1 MWAIAVAS
9 LLVVLLG
16 LGVLVRARLQV
27 PRRRYE
33 GAASVSAI
41 YDSWTREGILERY
54 WGEHVHAGH
63 YGSPPVKK
71 DFVVAKVDFVDALID
86 WGIADGN
93 PSLFQRLERPGQT
106 LDHEPVRIL
115 DVGCGIGGSSR
126 HMAKRWPQTAHVTG
140 VTISRAQVQRATA
153 LTRSQGIGNAVFLEG
168 DAAAMTC
175 SDASFDVVWSVEM
188 EMHMPDKDQF
198 VREMVRVL
206 KPGGML
212 VIAAWNVRDTRD
224 APLSRTEAAH
234 LRLLVDEW
242 AHARFTSIREY
253 IEILQNNGLVEVTTD
268 DWSVPTQP
276 SWRHAVWAPWQN
288 PGKVLNISMKQRWG
302 LMRDAYTTLRY
313 GEAFRGGLC
322 QYGVIRGKKAA

>member
-16 LGVLVRARLQV
+16 LGVLVRARLRV

-41 YDSWTREGILERY
+41 YDSWTREGILEGY

-63 YGSPPVKK
+63 YGNPPVKK
-71 DFVVAKVDFVDALID
+71 DFVVAKTDFVEAMIG
-86 WGIADGN
+86 WGIAVAS
-93 PSLFQRLERPGQT
+93 PSLFQRLEQPGQK
-106 LDHEPVRIL
+106 LEHEPVRIL

-126 HMAKRWPQTAHVTG
+126 HMARRWPRTAHVTG

-153 LTRSQGIGNAVFLEG
+153 LARSQGVGNAVFLEG
-168 DAAAMTC
+168 DAAAMPC
-175 SDASFDVVWSVEM
+175 PDASFDVVWSVEM

-198 VREMVRVL
+198 VREMARVL
-206 KPGGML
+206 KPDGML

-224 APLSRTEAAH
+224 APLSRAEAKH

-253 IEILQNNGLVEVTTD
+253 IEILQSNGLVEVATD

-276 SWRHAVWAPWQN
+276 SWRHAVWVPWQN
-288 PGKVLNISMKQRWG
+288 PGKMLNITMKQRWG

-313 GEAFRGGLC
+313 GEAFRSGLC
-322 QYGVIRGKKAA
+322 QYGVIRVRKVA